1 MGQTVSVRLDDD
13 TLKQLDTM
21 AKAADRSRAWL
32 MSHAVKQ
39 YVMHEAWQ
47 IGAIKKSLEKLAGGT
62 ARYATHDDVAEW
74 LASWGTDQEK
84 ACPKCG

>member
-1 MGQTVSVRLDDD
+1 MSQTVSVRLDEE
-13 TLKQLDTM
+13 TLKQLDMM
-21 AKAADRSRAWL
+21 AKVADRSRAWL
-32 MSHAVKQ
+32 MSQAVKQ

-47 IGAIKKSLEKLAGGT
+47 IEAIKKSLVKLESGT
-62 ARYATHDDVAEW
+62 ARYASHDDVAEW